1 MKIKLT
7 KSYIDSSPVKE
18 HDYNIWDTL
27 IPGLFVVVYSSGR
40 KSFYCQFR
48 LKNKK
53 QKKAKIGDFP
63 AVLLEDARE
72 KAQKWLAIAADGRDP
87 IEEIRE
93 RAARLVYAPEKDGTL
108 AELYD
113 KFLSDYANFEMKK
126 RSRENVYGYW
136 KNHIKPLLGEKKVR
150 MVSSG
155 DVSTL
160 KITVANKK
168 NRQGL
173 PMTTTANRVLEVLS
187 SMFNQ
192 AIIWGWRDKHTN
204 PVDDIGHFREKK
216 RKRYPAP
223 EEAERLGNVL
233 DEYIKRGDK
242 GNNYSRKCARL
253 FLLLLYTGAR
263 RSEMRDAKWKWL
275 DWEKAKMYL
284 PDSKSNEPIEIEI
297 PDPAMQ
303 ILAEMYKERKDSTH
317 PYIFEG
323 KKYHQHLAD
332 EKRIWQSIKKAAG
345 LEDFRVHDLRH
356 AFASYAVV
364 ETKSLPMVGGLLH
377 HKDGNTTNRYA
388 HLMDDPLRAAVEDTA
403 FRISS
408 ALWKKRVVSFNE
420 KTINP
425 QPSIILQ

>member
-7 KSYIDSSPVKE
+7 KSYIDNSPVAE
-18 HDYNIWDTL
+18 QNYNIWDTL
-27 IPGLFVVVYSSGR
+27 IPGLFVMVYTNGR

-72 KAQKWLAIAADGRDP
+72 TAKKWLAIAADGRDP
-87 IEEIRE
+87 IEEIKK
-93 RAARLVYAPEKDGTL
+93 RAAQLIYLPEKDGTV
-108 AELYD
+108 AELYE
-113 KFLSDYANFEMKK
+113 KFLTDYADIEMKEG
-126 RSRENVYGYW
+126 SRRNVYSYW
-136 KNHIKPLLGEKKVR
+136 KNHIKPLLQDKKVR
-150 MVSSG
+150 AVSSG
-155 DVSTL
+155 DISTL

-168 NRQGL
+168 NRKGE
-173 PMTTTANRVLEVLS
+173 PMIVTANRVMEVVS
-187 SMFNQ
+187 SMFNR
-192 AIIWGWRDKHTN
+192 AEIWGWRDRHTN
-204 PVDDIGHFREKK
+204 PVEDITHFKEKK
-216 RKRYPAP
+216 RKRYPTP
-223 EEAERLGNVL
+223 EEAQRLGNVL
-233 DEYIKRGDK
+233 DEYIRRGDK

-263 RSEMRDAKWKWL
+263 RSEMRNAKWKWL
-275 DWEKAKMYL
+275 DWNKAKIFL

-297 PDPAMQ
+297 PSPAME
-303 ILAEMYKERKDSTH
+303 ILSEMYQERTDPTH

-332 EKRIWQSIKKAAG
+332 EKRIWQRIKKKAK

-356 AFASYAVV
+356 AFASFAVI

-388 HLMDDPLRAAVEDTA
+388 HLMDDPLRAAVENTA
-403 FRISS
+403 FRIGS
-408 ALWKKRVVSFNE
+408 ALWGDRIVLFDGKAV
-420 KTINP
+420 NP
-425 QPSIILQ
+425 RPATLMQ